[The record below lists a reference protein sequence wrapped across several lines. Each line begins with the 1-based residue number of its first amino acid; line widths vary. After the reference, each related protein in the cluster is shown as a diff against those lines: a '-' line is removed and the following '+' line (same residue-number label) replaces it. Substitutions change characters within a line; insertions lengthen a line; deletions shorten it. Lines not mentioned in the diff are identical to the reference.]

1 MQKIKAHAKQLLE
14 QIIEDY
20 AEKAPQAV
28 DSIEEAFDEMLLKA
42 SPQFSESN
50 CRISAWSSVIL
61 SWAIGDSS
69 SVLCWFGHLHYT

>member
-50 CRISAWSSVIL
+50 CRISA
-61 SWAIGDSS
+61 
-69 SVLCWFGHLHYT
+69 